1 MCIRDRAY
9 IDDGGSLFPHI
20 MGTDEMG
27 RDYFVR
33 VVYGTKVSL
42 IVGIFAALLV
52 LIIGVVYGR
61 CV

>member
-1 MCIRDRAY
+1 MKNTEKVLYYCERKWQTR
-9 IDDGGSLFPHI
+9 
-20 MGTDEMG
+20 DEMG

-52 LIIGVVYGR
+52 LIIGVVYPEFAT
-61 CV
+61 

>member
-1 MCIRDRAY
+1 
-9 IDDGGSLFPHI
+9 

-52 LIIGVVYGR
+52 LIIGVVYGSISG
-61 CV
+61 